1 VKQSKEERLLAL
13 TCALLAAPGGLTKSE
28 IALAVIGYRESTGAA
43 HDKMFE
49 RDKAELRATGVA
61 IETLGAFD
69 NPEDQSDARYRISRE
84 SFEWP
89 ANFEL
94 TPEKLALLELAAKVW
109 NSRSVSLAASTG
121 LNRLKSLGLIATDA
135 DAGVLRPRLIAAD
148 AVFEPLSQAIADL
161 NWVRFQYQKPNGE
174 RSVREV
180 MPWRLRHLEG
190 QWVLL
195 ATEQGGEQAR
205 NFLLRRIIG
214 GFSVLETSFQAP
226 AAAEVSAAERSL
238 EAFAAGNRA
247 QLKITEGTEAWWHF
261 GAQSEVE
268 LSYMDEALFAEELRE
283 YGNSI
288 AVLKPESLAA
298 AIRNGYREVLKDH
311 A

>member
-28 IALAVIGYRESTGAA
+28 IALAVIGYRESAGAA

-161 NWVRFQYQKPNGE
+161 NWVRFQYQKPNGD

-195 ATEQGGEQAR
+195 AREQGGEQAR

-226 AAAEVSAAERSL
+226 TAAEVSAAERSL

-247 QLKITEGTEAWWHF
+247 ELKITEGTEAWWHF

>member
-84 SFEWP
+84 SFKWP

-180 MPWRLRHLEG
+180 MPWRQRHLEG

-195 ATEQGGEQAR
+195 AREQGGEQAR

-226 AAAEVSAAERSL
+226 TAAEVSAAERSL

-261 GAQSEVE
+261 GAHSEVE